1 MGNKKIERVEIY
13 ELVDGVSTLKEVVEN
28 EIEAPTQEELIA
40 EKEAELLKMY
50 QELEALKSQN
60 S

>member
-1 MGNKKIERVEIY
+1 MRNEIY
-13 ELVDGVSTLKEVVEN
+13 RKKEDGSLELISSVEVEETL
-28 EIEAPTQEELIA
+28 PTQEELIA

-60 S
+60 Q